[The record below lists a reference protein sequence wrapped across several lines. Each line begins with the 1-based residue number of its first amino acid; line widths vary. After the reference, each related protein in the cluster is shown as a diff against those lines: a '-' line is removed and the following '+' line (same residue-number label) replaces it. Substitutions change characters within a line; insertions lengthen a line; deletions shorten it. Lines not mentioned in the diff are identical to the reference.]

1 MKILLD
7 SRQMKQCDKNTIE
20 HFGVPSLVLMERAAL
35 STADEIDRYF
45 REGGKKGQAAADRE
59 TSGKKRTALIVCG
72 FGNNGGDGLA
82 IGRILFQRGYE
93 ATIVMPPES
102 GRISEETRT
111 QKEILGHYGIE
122 LLHDMPKGEF
132 DVVIDAL
139 FGIGLTRNLEGV
151 YREYL
156 TEMNQKSGLKVAV
169 DIPSGVHGDTGEVMG
184 VGFLADLTVT
194 FAFAKPGL
202 LLYPGAEYAGTLLGK
217 DIELDSRIFLK

>member
-82 IGRILFQRGYE
+82 IGRILFQR
-93 ATIVMPPES
+93 AMRQQS
-102 GRISEETRT
+102 
-111 QKEILGHYGIE
+111 
-122 LLHDMPKGEF
+122 
-132 DVVIDAL
+132 
-139 FGIGLTRNLEGV
+139 
-151 YREYL
+151 
-156 TEMNQKSGLKVAV
+156 
-169 DIPSGVHGDTGEVMG
+169 
-184 VGFLADLTVT
+184 
-194 FAFAKPGL
+194 
-202 LLYPGAEYAGTLLGK
+202 
-217 DIELDSRIFLK
+217 